1 MSDTMLGNDIN
12 IHIRQTGDDAL
23 ITEVIV
29 NEQRKTIEPNLSLS
43 GLIDDNAIKTASD
56 LLKNAINSKPETPIV
71 EPIVTPIQV
80 SEPIVSP
87 IPSIEPDNTIMAE
100 TTQVQAD
107 NLAKEMTLNKTI
119 TLKNKEGGNTIYEG
133 SIRDLLTQLAGITT
147 GSRNYKQKKDLQ
159 NYIERGLDG
168 WADKSEAD
176 ISKVIDDY
184 RRTQNMDKRVAFF
197 NNKIF
202 GGAYNTRKNVRRGIS
217 STRKGYYVNKP
228 RRTHRMNTTN
238 HRVTR
243 RRRNN

>member
-1 MSDTMLGNDIN
+1 MLGNDIN

-71 EPIVTPIQV
+71 EPIVP
-80 SEPIVSP
+80 S
-87 IPSIEPDNTIMAE
+87 IPSVEQDNTTMAE

-147 GSRNYKQKKDLQ
+147 GSRNYRQKKDLQ

>member
-1 MSDTMLGNDIN
+1 MLGNDIN

-71 EPIVTPIQV
+71 EPIVP
-80 SEPIVSP
+80 S
-87 IPSIEPDNTIMAE
+87 IPSVEQDNTTMAE

-147 GSRNYKQKKDLQ
+147 GSSNYKQKKDLQ

-184 RRTQNMDKRVAFF
+184 RRLQKGDKIVRFYD
-197 NNKIF
+197 NKIF
-202 GGAYNTRKNVRRGIS
+202 VGGYNTRKNGRRGIS

>member
-43 GLIDDNAIKTASD
+43 GLIDDNAIKSASD

-71 EPIVTPIQV
+71 EPIVPPIQV
-80 SEPIVSP
+80 SEPIVSL

-119 TLKNKEGGNTIYEG
+119 TLKNKEGGKTIYEG

-168 WADKSEAD
+168 WADKSDAD

-202 GGAYNTRKNVRRGIS
+202 GGAYNTRKNVRHGIS

>member
-71 EPIVTPIQV
+71 EPIVP
-80 SEPIVSP
+80 P
-87 IPSIEPDNTIMAE
+87 IPSVEPDNTIMAE

>member
-71 EPIVTPIQV
+71 EPIVP
-80 SEPIVSP
+80 S
-87 IPSIEPDNTIMAE
+87 IPSVEPDNTIMAE

-147 GSRNYKQKKDLQ
+147 GSRNYRQKKDLQ

>member
-71 EPIVTPIQV
+71 EPIVP
-80 SEPIVSP
+80 P
-87 IPSIEPDNTIMAE
+87 IPSVEPDNTIMAE

-184 RRTQNMDKRVAFF
+184 RRTQNRDKRVAFF

>member
-71 EPIVTPIQV
+71 EPIVP
-80 SEPIVSP
+80 S
-87 IPSIEPDNTIMAE
+87 IPSVEPDNTIMAE

-147 GSRNYKQKKDLQ
+147 GSRNYRQKKDLQ

-184 RRTQNMDKRVAFF
+184 RRTLNMDKRVAFF

>member
-71 EPIVTPIQV
+71 EPIVP
-80 SEPIVSP
+80 P
-87 IPSIEPDNTIMAE
+87 IPSVEPDNTIMAE

-202 GGAYNTRKNVRRGIS
+202 GGAYNTRKNVRHGIS

-228 RRTHRMNTTN
+228 RRTQRMNTTN

>member
-71 EPIVTPIQV
+71 EPIVP
-80 SEPIVSP
+80 P
-87 IPSIEPDNTIMAE
+87 IPSVEPDNTIMAE

-168 WADKSEAD
+168 WADKSDAD

-228 RRTHRMNTTN
+228 RRTQRMNTTN